1 MHDNVSK
8 LLKSA
13 DEFNL
18 VTIASEEEDV
28 EFIYQQTVTEL
39 KESVFGTTVQQ
50 EETEGIEEDDAIFD
64 GFSDSTLE
72 AKMPLDRILENPVA
86 FLFLENTRS

>member
-28 EFIYQQTVTEL
+28 EFIYQQTVAEL
-39 KESVFGTTVQQ
+39 KESVFGATVQQ
-50 EETEGIEEDDAIFD
+50 
-64 GFSDSTLE
+64 
-72 AKMPLDRILENPVA
+72 
-86 FLFLENTRS
+86 